1 MPDDASRPARQ
12 LRAPT
17 RRDRTP
23 PAPHDGKWSAARA
36 ILESMP
42 LNVEV
47 GDEVT
52 LVNDDT
58 AARSVIRIVAI
69 ENTTTRYVLVSGV
82 PLTAA
87 QPTTDETHN
96 RGE

>member
-1 MPDDASRPARQ
+1 
-12 LRAPT
+12 
-17 RRDRTP
+17 
-23 PAPHDGKWSAARA
+23 
-36 ILESMP
+36 MP

-69 ENTTTRYVLVSGV
+69 ENTTIRYVLVSGV

-87 QPTTDETHN
+87 QPTTDETHD

>member
-1 MPDDASRPARQ
+1 MW
-12 LRAPT
+12 
-17 RRDRTP
+17 
-23 PAPHDGKWSAARA
+23 PAPRA
-36 ILESMP
+36 ILENMP

-69 ENTTTRYVLVSGV
+69 DNTTIRYILVSGV
-82 PLTAA
+82 PLPATS
-87 QPTTDETHN
+87 PTSNPKHN
-96 RGE
+96 PGE